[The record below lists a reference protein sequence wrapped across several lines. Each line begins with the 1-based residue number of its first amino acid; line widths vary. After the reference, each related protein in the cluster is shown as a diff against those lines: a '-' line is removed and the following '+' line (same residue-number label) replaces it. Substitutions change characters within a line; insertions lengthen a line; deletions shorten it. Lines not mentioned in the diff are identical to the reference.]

1 MDFGI
6 QRLNYKGNNVKLMVA
21 SFNERAIKVY
31 KKLGFNETERNV
43 LETSD
48 GYKEFIIMAKEL

>member
-1 MDFGI
+1 
-6 QRLNYKGNNVKLMVA
+6 MVA
-21 SFNERAIKVY
+21 SFIERAIKVY
-31 KKLGFNETERNV
+31 KKLGFKETERNA